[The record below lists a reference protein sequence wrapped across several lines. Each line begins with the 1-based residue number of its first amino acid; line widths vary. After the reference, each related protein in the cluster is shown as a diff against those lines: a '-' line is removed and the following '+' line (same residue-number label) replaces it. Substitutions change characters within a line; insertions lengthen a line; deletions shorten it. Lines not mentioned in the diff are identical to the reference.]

1 MLKIDE
7 IKSYLDSNQVNYTF
21 RGKDNLTILNY
32 CPLNM
37 LKDNCITWVR
47 DTNNYDISIF
57 DNYENLL
64 VVCNNDVQMN
74 EKSRVNYIFTDNPHS
89 IYFSLLNNFFNK
101 NQQENETNIYNNS
114 IVETE
119 KIGKN
124 VQIGHFCYIGKEVVI
139 EDNVVI
145 KNNVS
150 IEGKVKIGKD
160 TVIYAG
166 VVIGMDGYG
175 YYDDINN
182 NHVRVP
188 HLGGVIIGD
197 NVEIGSNT
205 CIAKGCL
212 GDTIINDDVKIDNLC
227 HIAHNVMIG
236 KRSKIIALTMLGGSS
251 IIGEDVWVAPCSAV
265 KNQVLV
271 GNDSLVGMGAV
282 VTKNVESSTIVA
294 GVPAKLLKN
303 K

>member
-7 IKSYLDSNQVNYTF
+7 IKTYLDANQVNYAF

-47 DTNNYDISIF
+47 DTSNYDISIF

-64 VVCNNDVQMN
+64 VVCNDIEVN
-74 EKSRVNYIFTDNPHS
+74 EKSGVNYIVTDNPHS
-89 IYFSLLNNFFNK
+89 IYFSILDKYFNK
-101 NQQENETNIYNNS
+101 HKKDNEINICNNS
-114 IVETE
+114 IIET
-119 KIGKN
+119 KNIGKN
-124 VQIGHFCYIGKEVVI
+124 VQIGHFCYVGKEVVI

-150 IEGKVKIGKD
+150 IEGKVKIGKN
-160 TVIYAG
+160 TVIYSG

-175 YYDDINN
+175 YYDDIND

-188 HLGGVIIGD
+188 HLGGIIIGD

-212 GDTIINDDVKIDNLC
+212 GDTVINDDVKIDNLC
-227 HIAHNVMIG
+227 HIAHNVVIG

-251 IIGEDVWVAPCSAV
+251 IIGEDVWVAPGSMI
-265 KNQVLV
+265 KNQAEI
-271 GNDSLVGMGAV
+271 GDNSLIGMGAV
-282 VTKNVESSTIVA
+282 VTKNVDKGVVVA
-294 GVPAKLLKN
+294 GVPAKRLRKS
-303 K
+303 